1 MNQDSLLSLLA
12 KGGILMWPIGLC
24 SIIALAVIIE
34 RFWTLRR
41 KKVAPAH
48 LVADVWS
55 SIKENRFDRSQ
66 LDILRMNSSL
76 GRVLA
81 MGLVNAKHGRE
92 MMKESIEEVATHE
105 VHNLQK
111 YLNVLGTIAGITP
124 LLGLLGTV
132 VGMIHVFSAI
142 VLTGNNTPE
151 ALATGIAEALICTAA
166 GLCVAIPALFF
177 HRLLLG
183 RVEEMTVLME
193 QEAIRLVDVLH
204 GSREISSSL
213 SL

>member
-1 MNQDSLLSLLA
+1 MNQQNLFSLLA
-12 KGGILMWPIGLC
+12 KGGVLMWPIGIC
-24 SIIALAVIIE
+24 SVIALAVILE
-34 RFWTLRR
+34 RFWALRR

-48 LVADVWS
+48 LVADVWHS
-55 SIKENRFDRSQ
+55 VKENKLDHGQ
-66 LDILRMNSSL
+66 LEKLRTHSSL

-81 MGLVNAKHGRE
+81 VGLINAKHGRA

-105 VHNLQK
+105 VHDLQR

-151 ALATGIAEALICTAA
+151 ALAAGIAEALMCTAA
-166 GLCVAIPALFF
+166 GLCVAIPSLFF

-183 RVEEMTVLME
+183 RVEELTVLME
-193 QEAIRLVDVLH
+193 QEAIRLVDILQ
-204 GSREISSSL
+204 GSREASTL